1 MEFFEGGIIPSPGWR
16 YILGDFFLKKLK
28 RLEEDIRHCKRMVA
42 TVRESED
49 FDRIAACLQKMNNE
63 LETLVQIRRQLIHA
77 GRTSSATLVT
87 DADGNIEY
95 VNPGFMELTGYS
107 SKEVVGKNPR
117 ILKSGNTSAEDY
129 RRLWDTLLSGG
140 KWRGQF
146 CNKKKS
152 SELYWE
158 SACILPIKNLDG
170 VITHFVK
177 VAKEAAEES
186 RGSV

>member
-77 GRTSSATLVT
+77 VRTSSAVLVA

-95 VNPGFMELTGYS
+95 VDAEFTNLTGYTPE
-107 SKEVVGKNPR
+107 EVIGRNPR
-117 ILKSGNTSAEDY
+117 MLKSGNTPVEDY
-129 RRLWDTLLSGG
+129 RGLWDTILSGG

-152 SELYWE
+152 GELYWE

-177 VAKEAAEES
+177 VAKEAAEQE
-186 RGSV
+186 RC